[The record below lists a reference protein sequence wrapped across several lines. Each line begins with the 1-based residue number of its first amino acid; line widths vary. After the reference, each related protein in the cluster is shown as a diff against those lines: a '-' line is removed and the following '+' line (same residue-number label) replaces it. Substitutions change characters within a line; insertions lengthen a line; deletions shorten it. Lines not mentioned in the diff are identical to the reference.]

1 MEQKQ
6 ITLED
11 IYHRLILLEKAL
23 QAKGIIS
30 KGAEKA
36 EEFDDEGEFT
46 DEFKAE
52 LERRRKTPDN
62 EYISH
67 EEVKKRLFSKRK

>member
-11 IYHRLILLEKAL
+11 IYHRLVLLENAL
-23 QAKGIIS
+23 RAKGIIDQ
-30 KGAEKA
+30 KQEDF
-36 EEFDDEGEFT
+36 EDEGELT
-46 DEFKAE
+46 DEFKAQIE
-52 LERRRKTPDN
+52 QARRTPLSG
-62 EYISH
+62 YISH